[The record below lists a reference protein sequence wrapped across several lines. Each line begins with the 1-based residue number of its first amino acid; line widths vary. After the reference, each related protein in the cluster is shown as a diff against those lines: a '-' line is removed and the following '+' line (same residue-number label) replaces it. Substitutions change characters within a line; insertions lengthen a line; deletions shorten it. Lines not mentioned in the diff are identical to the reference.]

1 MSEEIRQRWE
11 EQYLLRERP
20 QSASLAAGVVKFGV
34 EAANRFD
41 LSHASSSS
49 SAPANE
55 EHDHAD
61 PRRFYPPCADAHALE
76 KGEVDWGQAA
86 PSAQTRVVYPN

>member
-1 MSEEIRQRWE
+1 MSEEIRQRWQE
-11 EQYLLRERP
+11 RYVLRKGRR
-20 QSASLAAGVVKFGV
+20 SASLAAGVVKFGV

-55 EHDHAD
+55 EHDHAG
-61 PRRFYPPCADAHALE
+61 PRRFYPSCADAHALE
-76 KGEVDWGQAA
+76 
-86 PSAQTRVVYPN
+86 

>member
-1 MSEEIRQRWE
+1 MSEEIRQGWK

-55 EHDHAD
+55 DNDHAG

-76 KGEVDWGQAA
+76 
-86 PSAQTRVVYPN
+86 